1 MPVTVKD
8 LAKKLKIQPL
18 KLLESLQEFG
28 MRHESEDAEISDA
41 DKKKLLLGMQK
52 KKSRRLGVNQ
62 EVSVP
67 KSYAET
73 KLERNQTTSSTKPEQ
88 KTPQEAEADE
98 LEPAEDEQSAEGLHK
113 PAKTSKSTTKNK
125 PETSSDETK
134 YFSGKMVKSSKKI
147 PSIRSKSSA
156 KKTDSDKKPDTKSD
170 KSKSDKAASKKATPP
185 MPGVADKTAPE
196 PQTEK
201 KKKGKKSKQAK
212 SRGVDEDEDIIKSP
226 QAKKSKTSGV
236 EEVQERSIVRVAN
249 LHGFQQPLI
258 AEKLVELDETSP
270 ILVAELAS
278 LLSLKSIQVI
288 KALMK
293 MGVMASIN
301 QAIDADTAVLVCEEL
316 GFSVKLKEEVDIED
330 ALFTLETQGK
340 KETRPPI
347 VTIMGHVDHGK
358 TSLLDHIR
366 KTKVAEGEAGG
377 ITQHIGA
384 YTVEGS
390 KGRICFLDT
399 PGHAAFTA
407 MRARGSQVTDV
418 VILVVAADDGVMPQ
432 TKESIHHAQLAE
444 VPVIVAI
451 TKIDK
456 TTINLEKIKT
466 QLSENGL
473 TSEEWG
479 GETIILGVSSHTGEG
494 IDELLDAVS
503 LVSEMRDLQA
513 HYTGRSKG
521 VIIEARLDKLSG
533 VQATLIVQDGV
544 LNKGDVIVIDD
555 QIAKVRRMMDSSGR
569 ELESADPASVVV
581 VSGMKSV
588 PEPGM
593 QFVEV
598 QDERVAQDYV
608 QKRQEERD
616 KRKAAE
622 QSVRKVGSFEEMLN
636 ADGSPAKKRL
646 YIIIKADV
654 RGSLEALQSLF
665 LEKNSDELEIQVLL
679 TGVGGITETDIN
691 LAISSNAMLV
701 AFNVRADKSVR
712 DLAENKGVV
721 IRYHSIIYE
730 AIEDLEKM
738 MLSMSEPEEK
748 EIILGLAE
756 VREVFS
762 SPKFGQV
769 AGCIVAEG
777 KIKRNAKV
785 RVLRD
790 NVVIFEGAINSLR
803 RFKDNV
809 AEVNKGVECGIGI
822 QNYKDIKAGDRIENF
837 ELRLSKEG

>member
-52 KKSRRLGVNQ
+52 KKSRRLGVSQ
-62 EVSVP
+62 EVNVP

-73 KLERNQTTSSTKPEQ
+73 KLEKNQAKPPQKPEQ
-88 KTPQEAEADE
+88 KAPQEAEPDE
-98 LEPAEDEQSAEGLHK
+98 LKTPDSAEDEQATGELLK
-113 PAKTSKSTTKNK
+113 PSPPSKSSTKNK
-125 PETSSDETK
+125 PETTDETK

-147 PSIRSKSSA
+147 PSIRSKSA
-156 KKTDSDKKPDTKSD
+156 ATKPDSEKKPEV
-170 KSKSDKAASKKATPP
+170 KSDKAKSGKPTSKKTTPSVS
-185 MPGVADKTAPE
+185 GIAEKIAPE

-236 EEVQERSIVRVAN
+236 EEAPERSIVKVAN
-249 LHGFQQPLI
+249 QHGFQRPLDSQ
-258 AEKLVELDETSP
+258 KLVELDETSP
-270 ILVAELAS
+270 IQVAELAS
-278 LLSLKSIQVI
+278 LLSMKSTQVI

-293 MGVMASIN
+293 MGVMVSIN

-316 GFSVKLKEEVDIED
+316 GFTVKLKEEVDIEE
-330 ALFTLETQGK
+330 ALFTLETIGERQ
-340 KETRPPI
+340 TRPPI

-432 TKESIHHAQLAE
+432 TKESIQHAQLAE

-456 TTINLEKIKT
+456 GAANLEKIKT

-473 TSEEWG
+473 TPEDWG

-503 LVSEMRDLQA
+503 LVSEMKDLQA

-521 VIIEARLDKLSG
+521 VIIEAKLDKLSG

-555 QIAKVRRMMDSSGR
+555 QIAKVRRLMDSSGR
-569 ELESADPASVVV
+569 ELESADPSSVVV

-598 QDERVAQDYV
+598 QDEKVAQDYV
-608 QKRQEERD
+608 DKRQEESN

-622 QSVRKVGSFEEMLN
+622 FSARKLGSFEEAFN

-646 YIIIKADV
+646 HIIIKADV

-665 LEKNSDELEIQVLL
+665 LEKNSEEVEIEILL

-712 DLAENKGVV
+712 DLAEKQSVV
-721 IRYHSIIYE
+721 IRYHSVIYE
-730 AIEDLEKM
+730 AIEDLEKL
-738 MLSMSEPEEK
+738 MLSMIEPEEK

-822 QNYKDIKAGDRIENF
+822 QNYKDIKAGDKIENF
-837 ELRLSKEG
+837 ELRLNE